1 MCNLPSPLF
10 SLPSSRRQLEY
21 TQESLLQFKSEREA
35 RETAERQAA
44 TGVGEGFGGFGGF
57 GGGGG
62 GKEEGKKEKEGDE
75 ERKEKEATRVEKVG
89 AMVVYTWL
97 GCMLFASFPYV

>member
-1 MCNLPSPLF
+1 M
-10 SLPSSRRQLEY
+10 PSSYRQLEY
-21 TQESLLQFKSEREA
+21 TRESLLQFKSEREA

-62 GKEEGKKEKEGDE
+62 GEEEGRKEKEGDE

-89 AMVVYTWL
+89 AMVVRTWL
-97 GCMLFASFPYV
+97 GMGFMLFASFPYV